1 LITSIRSR
9 FAFSLGANL
18 SKALIGFV
26 TGLLVARGLGP
37 EQYGKM
43 MFLLGTFIAVRQ
55 LLDVGSSTAF
65 FTFLSQRQRSRRFV
79 AWFSVWLGVQF
90 LLPLLAVGLLFP
102 ATWIELI
109 WKGEQR
115 SLVVMAF
122 VAAYL
127 QSTLWAVMMQMGES
141 QRLTRMVQGVSAAI
155 AMFHLLLVAIAWG
168 QDWLGIRLIFAAIA
182 VEWAFA
188 VWVIAKQLRFPAVPD
203 KNETF
208 AGVVKEFGRYCLP
221 LVPYAWLS
229 FVYDFADRW
238 LLQSYGGSVQQAFYA
253 VAFQFGAVA
262 GIATTSILNVFWKEI
277 AEAHHQGNKERVA
290 MLYRKVSRGLY
301 FVAASVAGFL
311 IPWSEDI
318 LRLTL
323 GPAYVGGAAALTIMF
338 LYPLHQSM
346 GQIGGT
352 MLYAT
357 GRVRAQV
364 VIGMLVMA
372 TSIVVTYFVLAP
384 AEASLPGFGLGSTG
398 LAGKVV
404 VMQFL
409 AVNVIA
415 IYLARTLQIDFD
427 WIYQPFGLVACL
439 GLGWLAYGIPRGL
452 FDVPAHVWAGL
463 LVSAT
468 LYLIMMAGT
477 IWLKPSLAGLSRNE
491 VLDVVRRVA
500 SADFLRRA

>member
-1 LITSIRSR
+1 VTIRSR

-90 LLPLLAVGLLFP
+90 LVPLLAVGLLFP

-155 AMFHLLLVAIAWG
+155 AMFHLLLVAIAWW
-168 QDWLGIRLIFAAIA
+168 QEWLGIRLIFAAIA
-182 VEWAFA
+182 VEWALA
-188 VWVIAKQLRFPAVPD
+188 AWVIAKQLRFPAVPD
-203 KNETF
+203 ENETF
-208 AGVVKEFGRYCLP
+208 IGVVKEFGRYCLP

-238 LLQSYGGSVQQAFYA
+238 LLQNYGGSVQQAFYA
-253 VAFQFGAVA
+253 VAFQFGAIA

-384 AEASLPGFGLGSTG
+384 TDASLPGFGLGSTG

-415 IYLARTLQIDFD
+415 IYLARTLQIEFD
-427 WIYQPFGLVACL
+427 WIYQPFGLVVCL
-439 GLGWLAYGIPRGL
+439 GTGWLAYGIPRWL

-491 VLDVVRRVA
+491 MLDVVRRIA
-500 SADFLRRA
+500 SADFRRHA

>member
-1 LITSIRSR
+1 VTIRSR

-18 SKALIGFV
+18 SKALISFA

-37 EQYGKM
+37 DQYGKM

-55 LLDVGSSTAF
+55 LLDIGSSTAF

-90 LLPLLAVGLLFP
+90 LVPLLAVGLLFP

-115 SLVVMAF
+115 SLLVMAF

-141 QRLTRMVQGVSAAI
+141 QRLTRMVQGVSAAM
-155 AMFHLLLVAIAWG
+155 AMFHLLLVVIAWW

-182 VEWAFA
+182 VEWALA
-188 VWVIAKQLRFPAVPD
+188 AWVIAKQLRFPAVPD

-208 AGVVKEFGRYCLP
+208 IGVVKEFGRYCLP
-221 LVPYAWLS
+221 LVPYAWFS

-238 LLQSYGGSVQQAFYA
+238 LLQNYGGSVQQAFYA

-384 AEASLPGFGLGSTG
+384 TDASLPGFGLGSTG

-427 WIYQPFGLVACL
+427 WIYQPFGLVVCL
-439 GLGWLAYGIPRGL
+439 GLGWLAHGISGWL
-452 FDVPAHVWAGL
+452 FDVPAHVWTGL

-477 IWLKPSLAGLSRNE
+477 IWLTPSLAGLSRNE
-491 VLDVVRRVA
+491 MLDVVRRVA
-500 SADFLRRA
+500 SADFRRRA